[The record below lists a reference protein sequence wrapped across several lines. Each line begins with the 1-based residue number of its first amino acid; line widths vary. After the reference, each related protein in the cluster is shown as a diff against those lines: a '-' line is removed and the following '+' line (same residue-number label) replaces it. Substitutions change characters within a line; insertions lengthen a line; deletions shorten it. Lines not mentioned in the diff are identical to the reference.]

1 MTVPPRTRIVSLA
14 VLGGLLFSPSF
25 AASVRAEPVPKL
37 AGNWTWTWKDTAG
50 ETHRHVLEVEG
61 LGTKIAARERF
72 DDLPAVRVAD
82 LKLDGKKIRF
92 SVVRDSRKAEYS
104 GVVADDLTAING
116 TVTVTLDGQANEFPW
131 KAIPEAKTK
140 EPVEKDTDKN

>member
-1 MTVPPRTRIVSLA
+1 MSAPPRIHLVSLA
-14 VLGGLLFSPSF
+14 ALGGLLISVSF
-25 AASVRAEPVPKL
+25 PAKARAEQVPKL

-82 LKLDGKKIRF
+82 LKLDGKKFRF

-104 GVVADDLTAING
+104 GVVADDLSAIKG
-116 TVTVTLDGQANEFPW
+116 TVIVTTDGQMNEFPW
-131 KAIPEAKTK
+131 KATPEASTK
-140 EPVEKDTDKN
+140 DPIKQDPGKN